1 MFLNKKKKKKSQF
14 STLKREKEK
23 EKKRV
28 NSLLT
33 GQCGDDPYIY
43 NMIFALHP

>member
-14 STLKREKEK
+14 STLKKEKEK

-28 NSLLT
+28 NYLLM